1 MSSQPI
7 IRTLPTRA
15 SPGATEGQFT
25 VVVSNGQVDR
35 MNDRI
40 DPKGWHLDEY
50 RANPIVLWQHNRDVP
65 AVAKC
70 LSIGVKGTNLV
81 AVVEFPPPST
91 RYALA
96 HAIHDLVAGGYLN
109 ASSVGFRPLQS
120 RPNDLGGFDF
130 VEQSLDEFSFCNLP
144 ALPSALVQRVDKGLD
159 RVSVAGWL
167 KAGRVL
173 SAANLQRVNDAI
185 AACSESDVSMMLARH
200 HLKSTLEHCRTLRE
214 SAGPTDEGDE
224 TDAVGIEDDDD
235 AHTKSVLDVDDDDDI
250 DPMALA
256 LAVKDVLSE
265 VRDAVTAARSEARRR
280 AGFGV
285 DALTDPRA
293 RHDSLNDLIAREVQS
308 AVNRAR
314 GRVD

>member
-235 AHTKSVLDVDDDDDI
+235 AHTKSVLDVDDDDGTIVLDLDDVDPLI
-250 DPMALA
+250 D
-256 LAVKDVLSE
+256 
-265 VRDAVTAARSEARRR
+265 
-280 AGFGV
+280 
-285 DALTDPRA
+285 RA
-293 RHDSLNDLIAREVQS
+293 RHDTFDISRAELKAVLPTIFKKAVGGALDEIVAREVE
-308 AVNRAR
+308 AAFARAR